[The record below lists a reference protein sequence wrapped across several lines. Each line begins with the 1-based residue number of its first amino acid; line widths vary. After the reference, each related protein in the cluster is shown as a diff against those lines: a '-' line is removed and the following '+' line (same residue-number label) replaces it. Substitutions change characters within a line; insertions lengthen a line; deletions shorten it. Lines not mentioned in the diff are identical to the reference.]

1 VTRPIL
7 AILLATFVVA
17 LVTAGQPA
25 RAAQTF
31 PRVFG
36 AGERFSDDIAPFANW
51 TRVIER
57 ARREMRAA
65 SSVCAP
71 GVTIACEP
79 AEWRAARER
88 LAPLGLRAKV
98 EFANAEMNRHAYVPS
113 LVNWG
118 TESYW
123 ETPFEFLRHN
133 GQCQDYAVAKFLL
146 LRAAGVPNEL
156 MRVVVVRD
164 TLSRLDHAVLIVDVY
179 GEALVLDNQAAT
191 VRPVEAVRHYIPYYS
206 INETGW
212 WQHAGLA
219 VRTAAQSA
227 SGGGPS

>member
-1 VTRPIL
+1 VTRPFLALLLAVL
-7 AILLATFVVA
+7 AIA
-17 LVTAGQPA
+17 LFSPDRSV
-25 RAAQTF
+25 RAAQGF

-36 AGERFSDDIAPFANW
+36 AAERFSDDISPFANW

-57 ARREMRAA
+57 AHREMQVA
-65 SSVCAP
+65 STVCAP
-71 GVTIACEP
+71 GVTAACEP

-88 LAPLGLRAKV
+88 LAAMSLRAKV
-98 EFANAEMNRHAYVPS
+98 EYANAVMNHHAYVPS

-123 ETPFEFLRHN
+123 ETPFEFLRRN

-164 TLSRLDHAVLIVDVY
+164 TLSRLDHAVLVVDVY

-212 WQHAGLA
+212 WQHAGLN
-219 VRTAAQSA
+219 VRTAGQTA
-227 SGGGPS
+227 SGGGHS